1 MTNEEQRIAKIVH
14 EAVEAAV
21 NAKLA
26 EIHEQIRTH
35 GMTTEERRYLD
46 LAIQREARRE
56 RLQTAVIEKSTI
68 GLVWFLLSVI
78 ALAVWKSFVSHVKI
92 S

>member
-1 MTNEEQRIAKIVH
+1 MTQEEQRIARIVH

-26 EIHEQIRTH
+26 AIHEQIRTH
-35 GMTTEERRYLD
+35 GMTQEERRYLD

-68 GLVWFLLSVI
+68 GFVWFLMSVLGVAI
-78 ALAVWKSFVSHVKI
+78 WKAFVSHVKI